1 MVPHYVVIPT
11 VRPPSR
17 VRSKARAIDRRI
29 GAPYSAP
36 LMPASRHPHAGKPL
50 RLLTLGRAVLVD
62 PTGVARVGQPRRIAL
77 LTLVAAAGERGISR
91 DKLIA
96 YLSPERPTDAARHS
110 LHQLLYYIRQQVGG
124 AIFLGSDPLRT
135 NPALLTHDVALFDQA
150 LDAGAFDQAVGLYQG
165 PFLDGFHLPEA
176 WEFDEW
182 TSGERMRLTNR
193 YRSALLAL
201 VRAARQRGDL
211 DAASSW
217 SLRLSVADPLSAPA
231 VLEAMRTKAALQD
244 RSGALRLA
252 QEFQQRLRK
261 EFGALPD
268 AGVDALAESIRSAVA
283 SPVPPRLAPA
293 ATPIGVTDA
302 PETAVHEAQASA
314 VAPCDEPLSVPSRAP
329 ARSALPASIA
339 PFMTPWRR
347 VAALAV
353 LFATTVLA
361 IIRPAVPASALAAA
375 EARVLAILPIENL
388 AGDSVG
394 YLAQGIENTVHDAV
408 RRFPALR
415 VVPASVMK
423 QSPPSTRGES
433 AMTRRVGAGTLLRS
447 RLVREQDTLRW
458 VAEFIDQHGMPI
470 RGGRF
475 TISAARIP
483 TLGADVMDTVA
494 AAMHV
499 SRGTSPSTGPRDGEA
514 QLLVMRADHF
524 ILNRDAKSMRRAQL
538 LLNEAIERDP
548 LYAEAYS
555 RLAGVYAILGMSGA
569 VRVSEAFELADA
581 AGRRALKLDPAQSM
595 AMASLAYE
603 QSVRFW
609 QWDAGEQGIRRALAL
624 EPWRPTTWNML
635 GTTLRMR
642 GRFDEARQAIE
653 HARRLDPLARH
664 YPYQIGHAFRC
675 AGQLDSSLVWLRR
688 ALDISPTYATAH
700 ELVADVQ
707 AKRGLPDSALA
718 HYREMARSNR
728 DSATAR
734 LLNDAKGQAGLKHF
748 LVDWARQMLQD
759 AAAPHDDHHVSNVVL
774 AMLHGMVGDTA
785 RALDILELA
794 AAERDPT
801 LPTITCSTAFERL
814 RQTPRFTALLRR
826 MNLTT
831 SSYGRR

>member
-1 MVPHYVVIPT
+1 
-11 VRPPSR
+11 
-17 VRSKARAIDRRI
+17 
-29 GAPYSAP
+29 
-36 LMPASRHPHAGKPL
+36 MPASRDPHAGKPL

-62 PTGVARVGQPRRIAL
+62 PTGVPLVGQPRRIAL

-135 NPALLTHDVALFDQA
+135 NPSLLTHDVALFDQA
-150 LDAGAFDQAVGLYQG
+150 FDAGAFDQAVGLYQG
-165 PFLDGFHLPEA
+165 PFLDGFHLSEA

-182 TSGERMRLTNR
+182 ASGERMRLTNR

-201 VRAARQRGDL
+201 VRAARQCGDL

-231 VLEAMRTKAALQD
+231 VLEAMRTMAALQD

-252 QEFQQRLRK
+252 QEFQQRLRA

-268 AGVDALAESIRSAVA
+268 AGVDALAESIRSPIA

-293 ATPIGVTDA
+293 ATPIAVTDAPETDA
-302 PETAVHEAQASA
+302 PETAVHEAQSSA
-314 VAPCDEPLSVPSRAP
+314 VARCDEPLSVPSRAP
-329 ARSALPASIA
+329 ARGALPASIA
-339 PFMTPWRR
+339 PFMTPWRW

-361 IIRPAVPASALAAA
+361 IIRPAVPASALDAA

-394 YLAQGIENTVHDAV
+394 YLAQGIENTVHDAL
-408 RRFPALR
+408 RRLPALR
-415 VVPASVMK
+415 VVPASVM
-423 QSPPSTRGES
+423 QQFPPSTRGES
-433 AMTRRVGAGTLLRS
+433 STARRIGAGTLLRS

-458 VAEFIDQHGMPI
+458 VAEFIDQRGTPI
-470 RGGRF
+470 RSGRF

-483 TLGADVMDTVA
+483 TLGSDVMDTVA

-499 SRGTSPSTGPRDGEA
+499 SRGTSPSTGSRDGDA
-514 QLLVMRADHF
+514 HLLVMRADHF

-538 LLNEAIERDP
+538 LLNEAVERDP
-548 LYAEAYS
+548 LYADAYS
-555 RLAGVYAILGMSGA
+555 RLAGVYSILGMSGA
-569 VRVSEAFELADA
+569 VPVSQAYELADA
-581 AGRRALKLDPAQSM
+581 AARRALTLDPAQSM
-595 AMASLAYE
+595 AIASLAYE
-603 QSVRFW
+603 QSVRLW
-609 QWDAGEQGIRRALAL
+609 QWEAGEQRIRRALEL

-642 GRFDEARQAIE
+642 GRFDEAREAIE
-653 HARRLDPLARH
+653 HARSLDPLARH
-664 YPYQIGHAFRC
+664 YPYQIGRVFRC
-675 AGQLDSSLVWLRR
+675 VGQLDSSLVWLRR
-688 ALDISPTYATAH
+688 ALVISPTYATAH
-700 ELVADVQ
+700 ELIAEVQ
-707 AKRGLPDSALA
+707 RKRGLPDSALA
-718 HYREMARSNR
+718 HYREMATSNR

-734 LLNDAKGQAGLKHF
+734 LLNDAKGEAGLERF
-748 LVDWARQMLQD
+748 LADWARQMLQD
-759 AAAPHDDHHVSNVVL
+759 AAAPHDDRQVNKVTL
-774 AMLHGMVGDTA
+774 ATLHAMVGDTA

-801 LPTITCSTAFERL
+801 LPTIACSTAFERL
-814 RQTPRFTALLRR
+814 RQSPRFTALLRR
-826 MNLTT
+826 MNLTS

>member
-1 MVPHYVVIPT
+1 
-11 VRPPSR
+11 
-17 VRSKARAIDRRI
+17 
-29 GAPYSAP
+29 
-36 LMPASRHPHAGKPL
+36 MPASRNPHAGKPL

-62 PTGVARVGQPRRIAL
+62 PTGEPLVGQPRRIAL

-110 LHQLLYYIRQQVGG
+110 LHQLLYYIRRQVGG

-135 NPALLTHDVALFDQA
+135 NPLLLTHDVALFDQA
-150 LDAGAFDQAVGLYQG
+150 FDAGAFDQVVGLYHG
-165 PFLDGFHLPEA
+165 PFLDGFHLSEA

-201 VRAARQRGDL
+201 ARAARQCGDL

-217 SLRLSVADPLSAPA
+217 SLRLSVADPLSVPA
-231 VLEAMRTKAALQD
+231 VLEAMRTMEALQD

-252 QEFQQRLRK
+252 QVFQQRLRE

-268 AGVDALAESIRSAVA
+268 ASVDALAESIRSAVA

-293 ATPIGVTDA
+293 ATPIAVTDA
-302 PETAVHEAQASA
+302 PQTAVDEDQASA
-314 VAPCDEPLSVPSRAP
+314 VAPCQEPLSVPFRAP
-329 ARSALPASIA
+329 ARGALPASIA
-339 PFMTPWRR
+339 ACMTPWRW

-361 IIRPAVPASALAAA
+361 IIRPAVPASALDAADA
-375 EARVLAILPIENL
+375 QVLAILPIENL

-394 YLAQGIENTVHDAV
+394 YLAQGIENTVHDAL

-415 VVPASVMK
+415 VVPASVMT

-458 VAEFIDQHGMPI
+458 VADFIDAHGMPI

-494 AAMHV
+494 AAMHL
-499 SRGTSPSTGPRDGEA
+499 SRGTSPSSGPRDGEA
-514 QLLVMRADHF
+514 HLLVMRADHF

-569 VRVSEAFELADA
+569 VPVSEAFELADA
-581 AGRRALKLDPAQSM
+581 AARRALKLDPAQSM

-609 QWDAGEQGIRRALAL
+609 QWDAGEQDFRRALAL

-642 GRFDEARQAIE
+642 GRFDEAREAIE
-653 HARRLDPLARH
+653 HARSLDPLARH

-688 ALDISPTYATAH
+688 ALVISPTYATAH

-718 HYREMARSNR
+718 HYREMASSNR

-734 LLNDAKGQAGLKHF
+734 LLNDAKGQAGLEHF

-759 AAAPHDDHHVSNVVL
+759 AAAPHDDHHVNNVVL
-774 AMLHGMVGDTA
+774 AMLYGMVGDTA